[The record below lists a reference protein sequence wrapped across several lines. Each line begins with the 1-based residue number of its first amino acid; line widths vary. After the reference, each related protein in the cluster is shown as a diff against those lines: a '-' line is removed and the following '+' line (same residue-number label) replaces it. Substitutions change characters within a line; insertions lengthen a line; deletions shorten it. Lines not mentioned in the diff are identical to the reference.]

1 MNFRTGI
8 SYVQDLVKSARKYYK
23 KNEEDLREQTFL
35 YFTNK
40 HRGLIDE

>member
-1 MNFRTGI
+1 MSFRTGI

-40 HRGLIDE
+40 LKGADDE